1 MEAEIKR
8 GKKEPEQ
15 PVLQVTTQM
24 ERKDYRRFLYL
35 ATFCR
40 NHLVIPLLF
49 IVAAI
54 GALAVAYQEG
64 GVKWSGFITAFG
76 VYCVLCFGA
85 VALLVE
91 FRNRQH
97 AKGNTLGFGQK
108 QVYEFYEDRLVTY
121 TPEDPE
127 RAALLYGQMYRVL
140 ESRRYLI
147 FYCMANLAFL
157 LRREDLS
164 DAEWEQLTALL
175 RQAMGK
181 RYRRV

>member
-1 MEAEIKR
+1 MDAQTKQEKM
-8 GKKEPEQ
+8 EPEQ
-15 PVLQVTTQM
+15 PVVQATTQM

-40 NHLVIPLLF
+40 NNMVIPLLF
-49 IVAAI
+49 VVAAI
-54 GALAVAYQEG
+54 GALAVSYQEG
-64 GVKWSGFITAFG
+64 GVKWGGFIASFG
-76 VYCVLCFGA
+76 IYCVLCFGA

-91 FRNRQH
+91 FRNRQQ
-97 AKGNTLGFGQK
+97 AKGGAMGFGQR
-108 QVYEFYEDRLVTY
+108 QIYEFYEDRLVTY
-121 TPEDPE
+121 TPEDKE
-127 RAALLYGQMYRVL
+127 RAALRYEQMYRVM

-164 DAEWEQLTALL
+164 EAEWERLTALL

-181 RYRRV
+181 RYRRI